1 MIGEASTKRRSTI
14 IFECVIVAFAIAT
27 LVIAQ
32 LTLSA
37 AMPAASSADGD
48 NKMAQA
54 VTLAA
59 LRFAGFFEFNSIN
72 PIQGV
77 GSQQLPI
84 NVWLNP
90 TYWPF
95 AFAHLDFAVSISAT
109 IALAVFAVAG
119 YIMARC
125 FDVPPVPSPIGTQL
139 CIGLFHGRY
148 GHRVRLRSFH
158 SSLPLE
164 RYCGH

>member
-1 MIGEASTKRRSTI
+1 VSLLHLPSPPS
-14 IFECVIVAFAIAT
+14 
-27 LVIAQ
+27 LIAQ
-32 LTLSA
+32 LMLSA
-37 AMPAASSADGD
+37 AMPAANSAGGD

-95 AFAHLDFAVSISAT
+95 AFRSGLRCQHFGDDRARSICRCRLHHGTLLRRAACAERNRRAALD
-109 IALAVFAVAG
+109 
-119 YIMARC
+119 
-125 FDVPPVPSPIGTQL
+125 
-139 CIGLFHGRY
+139 
-148 GHRVRLRSFH
+148 HRKVQKTLD
-158 SSLPLE
+158 
-164 RYCGH
+164 